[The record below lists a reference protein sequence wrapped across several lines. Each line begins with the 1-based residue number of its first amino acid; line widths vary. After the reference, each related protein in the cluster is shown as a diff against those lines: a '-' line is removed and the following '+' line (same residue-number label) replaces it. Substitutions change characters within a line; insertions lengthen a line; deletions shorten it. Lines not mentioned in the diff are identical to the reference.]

1 MYFPPTEILKIA
13 KFYVFT
19 LSLSQWPEVVFR
31 EKWLAPCVNLKQTS
45 SPTDL
50 CGRDLHIFSK
60 SWQHISNK
68 NIHPPNDGI
77 IYPIFL
83 TIFDNSWKFW
93 QFCQVGFWWVFQNNF
108 ALKVATLRANI
119 FFNLITRNC
128 SKTTIFALNVVRH
141 WGQTTLR
148 ANIFNV
154 QNTCPQ
160 SRLPSKSSALKV
172 VCPQSR
178 LPSKSSALKVVGST
192 SLPSM
197 SPALNVP

>member
-1 MYFPPTEILKIA
+1 MQISNPWARRAHRNPPNLHIIPNVGSINPIRYVLCPNRNPQNCTFTLTMTGACLHTQQFFSKIMMRLTIFFEGWMSPKLKICC
-13 KFYVFT
+13 YVFT

-45 SPTDL
+45 SSTDL

-83 TIFDNSWKFW
+83 TIFENFDNFAKLDFDA
-93 QFCQVGFWWVFQNNF
+93 FFKIIF

-119 FFNLITRNC
+119 FDNFYIIFL
-128 SKTTIFALNVVRH
+128 TIF
-141 WGQTTLR
+141 
-148 ANIFNV
+148 I
-154 QNTCPQ
+154 
-160 SRLPSKSSALKV
+160 
-172 VCPQSR
+172 
-178 LPSKSSALKVVGST
+178 
-192 SLPSM
+192 
-197 SPALNVP
+197 